1 MLPYTDRA
9 THHVSRNLVMLF
21 SRQRVETSCTVN
33 PQQIEVTEFERHGR
47 RPTCSKL
54 RVFQP
59 RRIDRRRCGKQA
71 RPSTSFIDNAIDL
84 PWQNLPSSA
93 FGTYPYYWRYPN
105 FLITQCRIG
114 RRKLTDRFVLMQY
127 RCVTDRQTD
136 GRQVG
141 HTSRRQHMNTFIRPP
156 TRQIDRQR
164 DRNTQ

>member
-1 MLPYTDRA
+1 
-9 THHVSRNLVMLF
+9 MLF

-59 RRIDRRRCGKQA
+59 RCIDRRRCGKQA

-93 FGTYPYYWRYPN
+93 FGTTSKGST
-105 FLITQCRIG
+105 LITGDVRIS
-114 RRKLTDRFVLMQY
+114 L
-127 RCVTDRQTD
+127 
-136 GRQVG
+136 
-141 HTSRRQHMNTFIRPP
+141 
-156 TRQIDRQR
+156 
-164 DRNTQ
+164 